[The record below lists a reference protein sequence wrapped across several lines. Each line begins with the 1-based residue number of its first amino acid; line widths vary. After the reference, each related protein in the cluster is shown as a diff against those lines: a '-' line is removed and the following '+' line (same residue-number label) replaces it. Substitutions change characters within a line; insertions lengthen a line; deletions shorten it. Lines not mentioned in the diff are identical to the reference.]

1 MQCMNYWFQ
10 AGSKTSFIF
19 YIKLIRSRTSLCW
32 LLDPYWPRVLNPSQT
47 RSVKKICPKKPV
59 PNLVFRTVTNRV
71 SYRFGG
77 ELEAIVS
84 FALVITRLIRN

>member
-1 MQCMNYWFQ
+1 ML
-10 AGSKTSFIF
+10 A
-19 YIKLIRSRTSLCW
+19 LSLCW

-47 RSVKKICPKKPV
+47 RSVKKVCPKKPV